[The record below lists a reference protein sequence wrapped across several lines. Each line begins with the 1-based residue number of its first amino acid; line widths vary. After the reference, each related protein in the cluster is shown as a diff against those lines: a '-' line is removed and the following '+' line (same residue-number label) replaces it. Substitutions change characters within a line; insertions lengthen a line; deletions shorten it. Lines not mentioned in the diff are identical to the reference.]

1 MHELNSELLRKNTF
15 ARIQTLDVDPRVN
28 KNTLN
33 TNMNGVS
40 FAQRLA
46 KIKNYCSLEQ
56 IVFQQLSK
64 QEPEPEEKTNF
75 GGSNL
80 DNMQI
85 FKVR

>member
-1 MHELNSELLRKNTF
+1 
-15 ARIQTLDVDPRVN
+15 
-28 KNTLN
+28 
-33 TNMNGVS
+33 MNGVS